1 MPLRALLT
9 WSLPQQKATREGAE
23 LMLYKQNTP
32 RNPCLEI
39 LGLSYQVTSLGSY
52 QFSGCTLQFF
62 LLLESSY
69 ICGYGRTVAMAMQFE

>member
-32 RNPCLEI
+32 RDPCLEI
-39 LGLSYQVTSLGSY
+39 LGLSYQVTSLRSY

-62 LLLESSY
+62 FATGKLLYMWLWKN
-69 ICGYGRTVAMAMQFE
+69 CCYGNAI